1 MDIVCHPSVQPH
13 QGLCLLVS
21 CISQGAAAEGINS
34 GMLVEIPGPC
44 LKQTALHEDGFL
56 SSSGIVT
63 LAGRAAYTTYFILTD
78 LLSSAR
84 ISSMG
89 MVQKQARGEDWQGD
103 LVKCLPF
110 KEEDLN
116 PIPSKDVKRWAWV
129 TCVLQSQ

>member
-1 MDIVCHPSVQPH
+1 M
-13 QGLCLLVS
+13 S

-78 LLSSAR
+78 LLSSAQNIINGHGPKAGR
-84 ISSMG
+84 G
-89 MVQKQARGEDWQGD
+89 RRLAR
-103 LVKCLPF
+103 
-110 KEEDLN
+110 
-116 PIPSKDVKRWAWV
+116 
-129 TCVLQSQ
+129 